1 MSSRVSLSENTRIT
15 LGLLILLFS
24 GVAFV
29 FSFGAKAVK
38 NERDISEIKENSRQ
52 RDREINAKLEVI
64 LEQTTQTKTKVEM
77 ILREHK

>member
-1 MSSRVSLSENTRIT
+1 MSSRVTLSENTRIT
-15 LGLLILLFS
+15 LGLLILLFT

-29 FSFGAKAVK
+29 FSIGAKAEK